1 MIVITVLVWKNKS
14 DKNYYDNENNKNNTY
29 EMNDWNNKNKH
40 KHNNE

>member
-1 MIVITVLVWKNKS
+1 MNNKN
-14 DKNYYDNENNKNNTY
+14 DKNYYDNENNKNDTY